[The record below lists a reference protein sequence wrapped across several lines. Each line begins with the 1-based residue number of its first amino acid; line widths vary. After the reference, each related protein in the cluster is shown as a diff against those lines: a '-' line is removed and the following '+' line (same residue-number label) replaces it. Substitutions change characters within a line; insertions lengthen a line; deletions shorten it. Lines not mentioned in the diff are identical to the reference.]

1 MRNVKVRPFIILV
14 LNIKLKNGK
23 KTMKRLL
30 NVGLFLTMLFGMTPT
45 ISSYAADRE
54 HTLKVYNWADY
65 IDESLL
71 DEFEEWYEEQTGEEV
86 EIIYQLFDINEVML
100 AKLEKGHEDFDVVCP
115 SEYIIDRMLAND
127 MLLPISRDFGD
138 TPDYISMVSPFF
150 VEQLTKFD
158 QSGKRA
164 NDYAVGYM
172 WGTTGILY
180 NPKYVTDEEVD
191 SWGVIWD
198 ERLENKV
205 LMKDAYRDIYGCMI
219 MYARYQELLDG
230 KVTRQQL
237 MNDTSDEAIAAV
249 EELLKSAKRN
259 IAGWEVDFG
268 KEMMTKE
275 KAYINVSWSGDAVW
289 AIEEAAA
296 IGMEL
301 KYHVPREGSNV
312 WFDGW
317 VIPKYAVNTK
327 AAAYFINFMC
337 MPENA
342 LRNMDEI
349 GYVSVI
355 ASPEILEAK
364 IDSTFEEYSD
374 LTYFFGAGADS
385 VPVDNIQYPDRTV
398 IERAALMRDCG
409 SRTKSMIEMW
419 SRVKGDSLD
428 AWVYIVIG
436 ITFGGGGF
444 WWMYNEVQERK
455 RRAKYKRIKKN
466 SQRKK

>member
-1 MRNVKVRPFIILV
+1 MLIAA
-14 LNIKLKNGK
+14 
-23 KTMKRLL
+23 LL
-30 NVGLFLTMLFGMTPT
+30 CITTT
-45 ISSYAADRE
+45 TYAADRE

-71 DEFEEWYEEQTGEEV
+71 DEFVVWYKEQTGEEV

-127 MLLPISRDFGD
+127 MLLPINRDFGT
-138 TPDYISMVSPFF
+138 TPDYTSLVSPFF
-150 VEQLTKFD
+150 VEQLAKFD
-158 QSGKRA
+158 QDGKQA

-180 NPKYVTDEEVD
+180 NPKFVTDEEAD
-191 SWGVIWD
+191 SWGIIWD
-198 ERLENKV
+198 ERFNSKV

-219 MYARYQELLDG
+219 MYARYQEILDG

-237 MNDTSDEAIAAV
+237 MNDTSDEAIDTV
-249 EELLKSAKRN
+249 EVLLKSAKQN

-301 KYHVPREGSNV
+301 RYHVPREGSNV

-349 GYVSVI
+349 GYVSVV

-364 IDSTFEEYSD
+364 IDSTLEEYSD
-374 LTYFFGAGADS
+374 LTYFFGEGADS
-385 VPVDNIQYPDRTV
+385 VPVDNIQYPDRAV

-409 SRTKSMIEMW
+409 GRTKSMIEMW
-419 SRVKGDSLD
+419 SRVKGDNLESWVIILIVVVLGGAI
-428 AWVYIVIG
+428 AWG
-436 ITFGGGGF
+436 I
-444 WWMYNEVQERK
+444 YNKVQQKKRQAKRK
-455 RRAKYKRIKKN
+455 KK
-466 SQRKK
+466 SQRRR

>member
-1 MRNVKVRPFIILV
+1 MRQYLRNVLNFGLLMIL
-14 LNIKLKNGK
+14 
-23 KTMKRLL
+23 
-30 NVGLFLTMLFGMTPT
+30 LFGNLH
-45 ISSYAADRE
+45 IASLYAADRE

-71 DEFEEWYEEQTGEEV
+71 DEFVVWYKEQTGEEV

-127 MLLPISRDFGD
+127 MLLPINRDFGS
-138 TPDYISMVSPFF
+138 TPDYISLVSPFVVDQF
-150 VEQLTKFD
+150 TQLD
-158 QSGKRA
+158 HPGKRA

-172 WGTTGILY
+172 WGTTGLLY
-180 NPKYVTDEEVD
+180 NPKFITDEEAD
-191 SWGVIWD
+191 SWGIIWD
-198 ERLENKV
+198 ERFESKI
-205 LMKDAYRDIYGCMI
+205 LMKDAYRDIFGPML
-219 MYARYQELLDG
+219 MYARYQDILDG

-237 MNDTSDEAIAAV
+237 MNDSSDEAIATV
-249 EELLKSAKRN
+249 ENLLKSAKRN

-296 IGMEL
+296 IGMTL

-349 GYVSVI
+349 GYVSVV

-364 IDSTFEEYSD
+364 IDSTLDEYID
-374 LTYFFGAGADS
+374 LTYFFGEGADS
-385 VPVDNIQYPDRTV
+385 VPVNAIQYPDRAV

-409 SRTKSMIEMW
+409 NRTKNMLEMW

-428 AWVYIVIG
+428 TWVYIVIG
-436 ITFGGGGF
+436 VTFGGGSV
-444 WWMYNEVQERK
+444 WWIYNTLKERK
-455 RRAKYKRIKKN
+455 RRAKYKKNNKKN
-466 SQRKK
+466 KRKG

>member
-1 MRNVKVRPFIILV
+1 
-14 LNIKLKNGK
+14 
-23 KTMKRLL
+23 MKRILHISLL
-30 NVGLFLTMLFGMTPT
+30 IAMLWGVLPT
-45 ISSYAADRE
+45 KAADRE

-71 DEFEEWYEEQTGEEV
+71 NEFEVWYKEQTGEEV

-127 MLLPISRDFGD
+127 MLLPINRDFGT
-138 TPDYISMVSPFF
+138 TPDYTQLVSPFF
-150 VEQLTKFD
+150 VEQLAKFD

-172 WGTTGILY
+172 WGTTGLLY
-180 NPKYVTDEEVD
+180 NPEFVTDEEAD
-191 SWGVIWD
+191 SWGIIWD
-198 ERLENKV
+198 ERFASKI

-219 MYARYQELLDG
+219 MYAHYQDVLDSIATRQEL
-230 KVTRQQL
+230 
-237 MNDTSDEAIAAV
+237 MNNTTDEAIATV
-249 EELLKSAKRN
+249 ESLLKSAKQN

-268 KEMMTKE
+268 KEMMTKK

-301 KYHVPREGSNV
+301 RYHVPREGSNV

-349 GYVSVI
+349 GYVSVV

-364 IDSTFEEYSD
+364 IDSTLEVYSN
-374 LTYFFGAGADS
+374 LTYFFGEGADS
-385 VPVDNIQYPDRTV
+385 VPVNNIQYPDRAV

-409 SRTKSMIEMW
+409 GRTKSMIEMW
-419 SRVKGDSLD
+419 SRVKGDSL
-428 AWVYIVIG
+428 APWVYIVIG
-436 ITFGGGGF
+436 ITFGGGGV
-444 WWMYNEVQERK
+444 WYVYNKVQEAK
-455 RRAKYKRIKKN
+455 RRAKYKKNKKK

>member
-1 MRNVKVRPFIILV
+1 
-14 LNIKLKNGK
+14 
-23 KTMKRLL
+23 MKRTLHICLL
-30 NVGLFLTMLFGMTPT
+30 IAMVLGVFPA
-45 ISSYAADRE
+45 SRSYAADRE

-71 DEFEEWYEEQTGEEV
+71 DEFEEWYKEQTGEEV

-127 MLLPISRDFGD
+127 MLLPINRDFG
-138 TPDYISMVSPFF
+138 TTLDYTQLVSPFF
-150 VEQLTKFD
+150 VEQLAKFD

-180 NPKYVTDEEVD
+180 NPKYITDEEAD
-191 SWGVIWD
+191 SWGIIWD
-198 ERLENKV
+198 ERLESKV

-219 MYARYQELLDG
+219 MYARYQEILDG

-249 EELLKSAKRN
+249 EELLKSAKQN

-301 KYHVPREGSNV
+301 RYHVPREGSNV

-327 AAAYFINFMC
+327 AASYFINFMC

-349 GYVSVI
+349 GYVSVV
-355 ASPEILEAK
+355 ASPDILEAK
-364 IDSTFEEYSD
+364 TDSTLETYSD
-374 LTYFFGAGADS
+374 LTYFFGEGADS
-385 VPVDNIQYPDRTV
+385 VPVDNIQYPDRAV

-409 SRTKSMIEMW
+409 NRTKSMIEMW

-436 ITFGGGGF
+436 ITFGGGF
-444 WWMYNEVQERK
+444 VWYIYNKVQEYK
-455 RRAKYKRIKKN
+455 RLAKYKKNKK
-466 SQRKK
+466 STLRKK

>member
-1 MRNVKVRPFIILV
+1 
-14 LNIKLKNGK
+14 
-23 KTMKRLL
+23 MKRILHISLL
-30 NVGLFLTMLFGMTPT
+30 VAVILGLLPV
-45 ISSYAADRE
+45 SAAHAADRE

-71 DEFEEWYEEQTGEEV
+71 DEFEEWYKEQTGEEV

-115 SEYIIDRMLAND
+115 SEYIIDRMLTND
-127 MLLPISRDFGD
+127 MLLPINRDFGN
-138 TPDYISMVSPFF
+138 TPDYISLVSPFF
-150 VEQLTKFD
+150 VEQLAKFD

-172 WGTTGILY
+172 WGTTGLLY
-180 NPKYVTDEEVD
+180 NPEFVTDGEAD
-191 SWGVIWD
+191 SWGIIWD
-198 ERLENKV
+198 ERFASKI
-205 LMKDAYRDIYGCMI
+205 LMKDAYRDIYGCML
-219 MYARYQELLDG
+219 MYAHYQDVLDSIATRQEL
-230 KVTRQQL
+230 
-237 MNDTSDEAIAAV
+237 MNNTSDEAIATV
-249 EELLKSAKRN
+249 ENLLKSAKQN

-268 KEMMTKE
+268 KEMMTKK

-301 KYHVPREGSNV
+301 RYHVPREGSNV

-349 GYVSVI
+349 GYVSVV

-364 IDSTFEEYSD
+364 IDSTLEEYSD
-374 LTYFFGAGADS
+374 LTYFFGEDADS
-385 VPVDNIQYPDRTV
+385 VPVDNIQYPDRAV

-409 SRTKSMIEMW
+409 NRTKSMIEMW
-419 SRVKGDSLD
+419 SRVKGDNLD

-436 ITFGGGGF
+436 ITFGGGGV
-444 WWMYNEVQERK
+444 WYVYNKVQEAK
-455 RRAKYKRIKKN
+455 RRAKYKKNKKK

>member
-1 MRNVKVRPFIILV
+1 
-14 LNIKLKNGK
+14 
-23 KTMKRLL
+23 MKRILHTYLL
-30 NVGLFLTMLFGMTPT
+30 IAALFGITT
-45 ISSYAADRE
+45 TYAADRE

-71 DEFEEWYEEQTGEEV
+71 DEFEVWYKEQTGEEV

-127 MLLPISRDFGD
+127 MLLPIPRDFGS
-138 TPDYISMVSPFF
+138 TPDYISLVSPF
-150 VEQLTKFD
+150 VLEQFAKLD
-158 QSGKRA
+158 QAGKRA

-180 NPKYVTDEEVD
+180 NPEFITDEEAD
-191 SWGVIWD
+191 SWGIIWD
-198 ERLENKV
+198 DRLVSKV
-205 LMKDAYRDIYGCMI
+205 LMKDAYRDIYGCML
-219 MYARYQELLDG
+219 MYAHYQELLDSTA
-230 KVTRQQL
+230 TRQEL
-237 MNDTSDEAIAAV
+237 MNDTSDEAIATV
-249 EELLKSAKRN
+249 EELLKSAKQN

-268 KEMMTKE
+268 KEMMTKK

-301 KYHVPREGSNV
+301 RYHVPREGSNA

-327 AAAYFINFMC
+327 AASYFINFMC

-364 IDSTFEEYSD
+364 KDSTLEEYVD
-374 LTYFFGAGADS
+374 LTYFFGEGADS
-385 VPVDNIQYPDRTV
+385 VLVDNIQYPDRAV
-398 IERAALMRDCG
+398 IERTALMRDCA

-419 SRVKGDSLD
+419 SRVKGDSLSP
-428 AWVYIVIG
+428 WVYIVIG
-436 ITFGGGGF
+436 ITFGGGGV
-444 WWMYNEVQERK
+444 WYVYSKIQEAK
-455 RRAKYKRIKKN
+455 RRAKYRKYKKKN
-466 SQRKK
+466 QRKK

>member
-1 MRNVKVRPFIILV
+1 
-14 LNIKLKNGK
+14 
-23 KTMKRLL
+23 MKRILHICILL
-30 NVGLFLTMLFGMTPT
+30 TVLLGMRPMDTFA
-45 ISSYAADRE
+45 IDRE

-65 IDESLL
+65 LDESLL
-71 DEFEEWYEEQTGEEV
+71 DEFEEWYKEQTGEEV

-127 MLLPISRDFGD
+127 MLLPINRNFGN
-138 TPDYISMVSPFF
+138 TPDYISLVSPFF
-150 VEQLTKFD
+150 VEQMAKFD

-172 WGTTGILY
+172 WGTTGLLY
-180 NPKYVTDEEVD
+180 NPEFVTDEEAD
-191 SWGVIWD
+191 SWGIIWD
-198 ERLENKV
+198 ERFASKI
-205 LMKDAYRDIYGCMI
+205 LMKDAYRDIYGCML
-219 MYARYQELLDG
+219 MYAHYQDVLDSIATRQEL
-230 KVTRQQL
+230 
-237 MNDTSDEAIAAV
+237 MNNTTDEAIATV
-249 EELLKSAKRN
+249 ESLLKSAKQN

-268 KEMMTKE
+268 KEMMTKK

-301 KYHVPREGSNV
+301 RYHVPREGSNV

-349 GYVSVI
+349 GYVSVV

-364 IDSTFEEYSD
+364 IDSTLEEYSD
-374 LTYFFGAGADS
+374 LTYFFGEGADS
-385 VPVDNIQYPDRTV
+385 VPVDNIQYPDRAV

-409 SRTKSMIEMW
+409 NRTKSMIEMW
-419 SRVKGDSLD
+419 SRVKGDSL
-428 AWVYIVIG
+428 APWVYIVIG
-436 ITFGGGGF
+436 ITFGGGGV
-444 WWMYNEVQERK
+444 WYVYNKVQEAK
-455 RRAKYKRIKKN
+455 RRAKYRKHKKKT
-466 SQRKK
+466 QRKK

>member
-1 MRNVKVRPFIILV
+1 
-14 LNIKLKNGK
+14 
-23 KTMKRLL
+23 MKRILQISLFIAALL
-30 NVGLFLTMLFGMTPT
+30 SLLPV
-45 ISSYAADRE
+45 SVAYAADRE

-71 DEFEEWYEEQTGEEV
+71 DEFEEWYKEQTGEEV

-127 MLLPISRDFGD
+127 MLLPIPRDFGN
-138 TPDYISMVSPFF
+138 TPDYISLVSPFF
-150 VEQLTKFD
+150 VEQMTKFD
-158 QSGKRA
+158 QAGKRA

-172 WGTTGILY
+172 WGTTGLLY
-180 NPKYVTDEEVD
+180 NPEFVTDEEAD
-191 SWGVIWD
+191 SWGIIWD
-198 ERLENKV
+198 ERFASKI
-205 LMKDAYRDIYGCMI
+205 LMKDAYRDIYGCML
-219 MYARYQELLDG
+219 MYAHYQDVLDSIATRQEL
-230 KVTRQQL
+230 
-237 MNDTSDEAIAAV
+237 MNNTTDEAIATV
-249 EELLKSAKRN
+249 ESLLKSAKQN

-268 KEMMTKE
+268 KEMMTKK

-301 KYHVPREGSNV
+301 RYHVPREGSNV

-349 GYVSVI
+349 GYVSVV
-355 ASPEILEAK
+355 ASPELLEAK
-364 IDSTFEEYSD
+364 IDSTLEEYSD
-374 LTYFFGAGADS
+374 LTYFFGEGADS
-385 VPVDNIQYPDRTV
+385 VPVDNIQYPDRAV

-409 SRTKSMIEMW
+409 NRTKSMIEMW
-419 SRVKGDSLD
+419 SRVKGDSL
-428 AWVYIVIG
+428 APWVYIVIG
-436 ITFGGGGF
+436 ITFGGGGV
-444 WWMYNEVQERK
+444 WYVYNKVQEAK
-455 RRAKYKRIKKN
+455 RRAKYRKHKKKT
-466 SQRKK
+466 QRKK

>member
-1 MRNVKVRPFIILV
+1 
-14 LNIKLKNGK
+14 
-23 KTMKRLL
+23 MKRILHISLL
-30 NVGLFLTMLFGMTPT
+30 IAVLLGMLPLRAH
-45 ISSYAADRE
+45 AADRE

-71 DEFEEWYEEQTGEEV
+71 DEFEVWYKEQTGEEV

-127 MLLPISRDFGD
+127 MLLPINRDFGT
-138 TPDYISMVSPFF
+138 TPDYTRLVSPFF
-150 VEQLTKFD
+150 VEQLAKFD
-158 QSGKRA
+158 QDGKQA

-180 NPKYVTDEEVD
+180 NPKYITDEEAD
-191 SWGVIWD
+191 SWGIIWD
-198 ERLENKV
+198 NRLESKV

-219 MYARYQELLDG
+219 MYARYQEILDG

-237 MNDTSDEAIAAV
+237 MNDTSDEAIDTV
-249 EELLKSAKRN
+249 EVLLKSAKQN

-301 KYHVPREGSNV
+301 RYHVPREGSNV

-349 GYVSVI
+349 GYVSVV

-364 IDSTFEEYSD
+364 IDSTLEEYSD
-374 LTYFFGAGADS
+374 LTYFFGEGADS
-385 VPVDNIQYPDRTV
+385 VPVDNIQYPDRAV

-409 SRTKSMIEMW
+409 NRTKSMIEMW

-436 ITFGGGGF
+436 ITFGGGGV
-444 WWMYNEVQERK
+444 WYIYNKVQERK
-455 RRAKYKRIKKN
+455 RRAKYRRYKKKSKR
-466 SQRKK
+466 

>member
-1 MRNVKVRPFIILV
+1 MKKF
-14 LNIKLKNGK
+14 LNLS
-23 KTMKRLL
+23 LL
-30 NVGLFLTMLFGMTPT
+30 LAVLFGVLPT
-45 ISSYAADRE
+45 NRSYAADRE

-65 IDESLL
+65 IDEDLL
-71 DEFEEWYEEQTGEEV
+71 DEFEVWYKEQTGEEV

-127 MLLPISRDFGD
+127 MLLPIPRDFGN
-138 TPDYISMVSPFF
+138 TPDYISLVSPY
-150 VEQLTKFD
+150 VLD
-158 QSGKRA
+158 QFSHMDKPGKAA

-180 NPKYVTDEEVD
+180 NPEFVTDEEVD
-191 SWGVIWD
+191 SWGIIWD
-198 ERLENKV
+198 DRFESKI
-205 LMKDAYRDIYGCMI
+205 LMKDAYRDIYGCML
-219 MYARYQELLDG
+219 MYANYQDILDG
-230 KVTRQQL
+230 KVTREQL
-237 MNDTSDEAIAAV
+237 MNNTSDEAIATV
-249 EELLKSAKRN
+249 EELLKAAKKN

-268 KEMMTKE
+268 KEMMTKK

-301 KYHVPREGSNV
+301 KYHVPREGSNA

-317 VIPKYAVNTK
+317 VIPKYAVNTR
-327 AAAYFINFMC
+327 AASYFINFMC

-364 IDSTFEEYSD
+364 IDSTLEEYID
-374 LTYFFGAGADS
+374 LTYFFGEGADS
-385 VPVDNIQYPDRTV
+385 VPVDGIQYPDRTV
-398 IERAALMRDCG
+398 IERTALMRDCA

-419 SRVKGDSLD
+419 SRVKGDSL
-428 AWVYIVIG
+428 APWVYIVIG
-436 ITFGGGGF
+436 ITFGGGGV
-444 WWMYNEVQERK
+444 WYIYNKVQEHK
-455 RRAKYKRIKKN
+455 RRAKYRRNKKN
-466 SQRKK
+466 QKKK

>member
-1 MRNVKVRPFIILV
+1 MRQYLKNV
-14 LNIKLKNGK
+14 LNFG
-23 KTMKRLL
+23 LL
-30 NVGLFLTMLFGMTPT
+30 MILLFGNLHVA
-45 ISSYAADRE
+45 SLYAADRE

-71 DEFEEWYEEQTGEEV
+71 DEFVVWYKEQTGEEV

-127 MLLPISRDFGD
+127 MLLPINRDFGS
-138 TPDYISMVSPFF
+138 TPDYISLVSPFVVDQF
-150 VEQLTKFD
+150 TQLD
-158 QSGKRA
+158 HPGKRA

-172 WGTTGILY
+172 WGTTGLLY
-180 NPKYVTDEEVD
+180 NPKFITDEEAD
-191 SWGVIWD
+191 SWEIIWD
-198 ERLENKV
+198 ERFESKI
-205 LMKDAYRDIYGCMI
+205 LMKDAYRDIFGPML
-219 MYARYQELLDG
+219 MYARYQDILDG

-237 MNDTSDEAIAAV
+237 MNDSSDEAIATV
-249 EELLKSAKRN
+249 ENLLKSAKRN

-296 IGMEL
+296 IGMTL

-349 GYVSVI
+349 GYVSVV

-364 IDSTFEEYSD
+364 IDSTLDEYID
-374 LTYFFGAGADS
+374 LTYFFGEGADS
-385 VPVDNIQYPDRTV
+385 VPVNAIQYPDRAV

-409 SRTKSMIEMW
+409 NRTKNMLEMW

-428 AWVYIVIG
+428 TWVYIVIG
-436 ITFGGGGF
+436 VTFGGGSV
-444 WWMYNEVQERK
+444 WWIYNTLKERK
-455 RRAKYKRIKKN
+455 RRAKYKKNKKKN
-466 SQRKK
+466 KRKG

>member
-1 MRNVKVRPFIILV
+1 
-14 LNIKLKNGK
+14 
-23 KTMKRLL
+23 MKRILHISLL
-30 NVGLFLTMLFGMTPT
+30 IAALLCITTT
-45 ISSYAADRE
+45 TYAADRE

-71 DEFEEWYEEQTGEEV
+71 DEFVIWYKEQTGEEV

-127 MLLPISRDFGD
+127 MLLPINRDFGT
-138 TPDYISMVSPFF
+138 TPDYTSLVSPFF
-150 VEQLTKFD
+150 VEQLAKFD
-158 QSGKRA
+158 QDGKQA

-180 NPKYVTDEEVD
+180 NPKFVTDEEAD
-191 SWGVIWD
+191 SWGIIWD
-198 ERLENKV
+198 ERFNSKV
-205 LMKDAYRDIYGCMI
+205 LMKDAYRDIYGCML
-219 MYARYQELLDG
+219 MYGYYQDILNG
-230 KVTRQQL
+230 KVTRQEL
-237 MNDTSDEAIAAV
+237 MNNTSDEAIDTV
-249 EELLKSAKRN
+249 EVLLKSAKQN

-301 KYHVPREGSNV
+301 RYHVPREGSNV

-349 GYVSVI
+349 GYVSVV

-364 IDSTFEEYSD
+364 IDSTLEEYSD
-374 LTYFFGAGADS
+374 LTYFFGEGADS
-385 VPVDNIQYPDRTV
+385 VLVDNIQYPDRAV

-409 SRTKSMIEMW
+409 NRTKSMIEMW

-436 ITFGGGGF
+436 ITFGGGIV
-444 WWMYNEVQERK
+444 WYIYNKVQEHK
-455 RRAKYKRIKKN
+455 RNARYKKN
-466 SQRKK
+466 KKKNNKSKR

>member
-1 MRNVKVRPFIILV
+1 
-14 LNIKLKNGK
+14 
-23 KTMKRLL
+23 MKRILHISLL
-30 NVGLFLTMLFGMTPT
+30 IGMLLGVLPT
-45 ISSYAADRE
+45 NHVWAADRE

-71 DEFEEWYEEQTGEEV
+71 DEFEVWYKEQTGEEV

-127 MLLPISRDFGD
+127 MLLPISRDFGN
-138 TPDYISMVSPFF
+138 TPDYISLVSPFF
-150 VEQLTKFD
+150 VEQLAKFD
-158 QSGKRA
+158 QPDKRA

-172 WGTTGILY
+172 WGTTGLLY
-180 NPKYVTDEEVD
+180 NPEFVTDEEAD
-191 SWGVIWD
+191 SWGIIWD
-198 ERLENKV
+198 ERFNSKI
-205 LMKDAYRDIYGCMI
+205 LMKDAYRDIYGCML
-219 MYARYQELLDG
+219 MFARYQEVLDG
-230 KVTRQQL
+230 KVTRQEL
-237 MNDTSDEAIAAV
+237 MNDTSDEAIDTV
-249 EELLKSAKRN
+249 EVLLKSAKQN

-268 KEMMTKE
+268 KEMMTKK

-301 KYHVPREGSNV
+301 RYHVPREGSNV

-342 LRNMDEI
+342 MRNMDEI
-349 GYVSVI
+349 GYVSVV

-364 IDSTFEEYSD
+364 IDSTLEEYSD
-374 LTYFFGAGADS
+374 LTYFFGEGADS
-385 VPVDNIQYPDRTV
+385 VHIDNIQYPDRAV

-409 SRTKSMIEMW
+409 NRTKSMIEMW

-436 ITFGGGGF
+436 LTFGGGIV
-444 WWMYNEVQERK
+444 WYIYNKVQEHKRNARYRK
-455 RRAKYKRIKKN
+455 NKKKN
-466 SQRKK
+466 SKSKR

>member
-1 MRNVKVRPFIILV
+1 
-14 LNIKLKNGK
+14 
-23 KTMKRLL
+23 
-30 NVGLFLTMLFGMTPT
+30 
-45 ISSYAADRE
+45 
-54 HTLKVYNWADY
+54 
-65 IDESLL
+65 
-71 DEFEEWYEEQTGEEV
+71 
-86 EIIYQLFDINEVML
+86 
-100 AKLEKGHEDFDVVCP
+100 
-115 SEYIIDRMLAND
+115 
-127 MLLPISRDFGD
+127 
-138 TPDYISMVSPFF
+138 VSPFVVDQF
-150 VEQLTKFD
+150 TQLD
-158 QSGKRA
+158 HPGKRA

-172 WGTTGILY
+172 WGTTGLLY
-180 NPKYVTDEEVD
+180 NPKFITDEEAD
-191 SWGVIWD
+191 SWGIIWD
-198 ERLENKV
+198 ERFESKI
-205 LMKDAYRDIYGCMI
+205 LMKDAYRDIFGPML
-219 MYARYQELLDG
+219 MYARYQDILDG

-237 MNDTSDEAIAAV
+237 MNDSSDEAIATV
-249 EELLKSAKRN
+249 ENLLKSAKRN

-296 IGMEL
+296 IGMTL

-349 GYVSVI
+349 GYVSVV

-364 IDSTFEEYSD
+364 IDSTLDEYID
-374 LTYFFGAGADS
+374 LTYFFGEGADS
-385 VPVDNIQYPDRTV
+385 VPVNAIQYPDRAV

-409 SRTKSMIEMW
+409 NRTKNMLEMW

-428 AWVYIVIG
+428 TWVYIVIG
-436 ITFGGGGF
+436 VTFGGGSV
-444 WWMYNEVQERK
+444 WWIYNTLKERK
-455 RRAKYKRIKKN
+455 RRAKYKKNKKKN
-466 SQRKK
+466 KRKG

>member
-1 MRNVKVRPFIILV
+1 
-14 LNIKLKNGK
+14 
-23 KTMKRLL
+23 MKRILHISLL
-30 NVGLFLTMLFGMTPT
+30 VAVILCLLP
-45 ISSYAADRE
+45 ISMVHAADRE

-71 DEFEEWYEEQTGEEV
+71 DEFEEWYKEQTGEEV

-127 MLLPISRDFGD
+127 MLLPISRDFGH
-138 TPDYISMVSPFF
+138 TPDYISLISPFF
-150 VEQLTKFD
+150 VEQMSKFD
-158 QSGKRA
+158 QAGKCA

-172 WGTTGILY
+172 WGTTGLLY
-180 NPKYVTDEEVD
+180 NPEFVTDEEAD
-191 SWGVIWD
+191 SWGIIWD
-198 ERLENKV
+198 ERFNSKI
-205 LMKDAYRDIYGCMI
+205 LMKDAYRDIYGCML
-219 MYARYQELLDG
+219 MYAHYQDVLDG
-230 KVTRQQL
+230 KVTRQEL
-237 MNDTSDEAIAAV
+237 MNNTTDEAIATV
-249 EELLKSAKRN
+249 ENLLKSAKQN

-268 KEMMTKE
+268 KEMMTKK

-301 KYHVPREGSNV
+301 RYHVPREGSNV

-349 GYVSVI
+349 GYVSVV

-364 IDSTFEEYSD
+364 IDSTLETYSD
-374 LTYFFGAGADS
+374 LTYFFGEGADS

-409 SRTKSMIEMW
+409 NRTKSMIEMW

-436 ITFGGGGF
+436 ITFGGGGV
-444 WWMYNEVQERK
+444 WYIYNKVQEAK
-455 RRAKYKRIKKN
+455 RRAKYKRNKKK

>member
-1 MRNVKVRPFIILV
+1 M
-14 LNIKLKNGK
+14 
-23 KTMKRLL
+23 LL
-30 NVGLFLTMLFGMTPT
+30 GMLPAT
-45 ISSYAADRE
+45 SAYAADRE

-71 DEFEEWYEEQTGEEV
+71 DEFEQWYEEQTGEKV

-127 MLLPISRDFGD
+127 MLLPISRDFGH
-138 TPDYISMVSPFF
+138 TPDYISLVSPFF
-150 VEQLTKFD
+150 VEQLAKFD
-158 QSGKRA
+158 QAGKRA

-172 WGTTGILY
+172 WGTTGLLY
-180 NPKYVTDEEVD
+180 NPEFVTDEEAD
-191 SWGVIWD
+191 SWGIIWD
-198 ERLENKV
+198 ERFNGKI
-205 LMKDAYRDIYGCMI
+205 LMKDAYRDIYGCML
-219 MYARYQELLDG
+219 MYAHYQEVLDSIA
-230 KVTRQQL
+230 TRQEL
-237 MNDTSDEAIAAV
+237 MNNTTDEAIATV
-249 EELLKSAKRN
+249 EELLKSAKQN

-268 KEMMTKE
+268 KEMMTKK

-301 KYHVPREGSNV
+301 RYHVPREGSNV

-349 GYVSVI
+349 GYVSVV

-364 IDSTFEEYSD
+364 IDSTLEVYSD
-374 LTYFFGAGADS
+374 LTYFFGEGADS
-385 VPVDNIQYPDRTV
+385 VPVDNIQYPDRAV

-419 SRVKGDSLD
+419 SRVKGDSL
-428 AWVYIVIG
+428 APWVYIVIG
-436 ITFGGGGF
+436 ITFGGGGA
-444 WWMYNEVQERK
+444 WCIYNKVQEAK
-455 RRAKYKRIKKN
+455 RRARYKKN
-466 SQRKK
+466 KNKKKAQSQRKK

>member
-1 MRNVKVRPFIILV
+1 MV
-14 LNIKLKNGK
+14 LGVFPAS
-23 KTMKRLL
+23 R
-30 NVGLFLTMLFGMTPT
+30 
-45 ISSYAADRE
+45 SYAADRE

-71 DEFEEWYEEQTGEEV
+71 DEFEEWYKEQTGEEV

-127 MLLPISRDFGD
+127 MLLPINRDFGT
-138 TPDYISMVSPFF
+138 TPDYTQLVSPFF
-150 VEQLTKFD
+150 VEQLAKFD

-180 NPKYVTDEEVD
+180 NPKYITDEEAD
-191 SWGVIWD
+191 SWDIIWD
-198 ERLENKV
+198 ERLESKV

-289 AIEEAAA
+289 AIEEADA

-301 KYHVPREGSNV
+301 RYHVPREGSNV

-317 VIPKYAVNTK
+317 VIPKYAVNAK

-349 GYVSVI
+349 GYVSVV

-364 IDSTFEEYSD
+364 IDSTLEEYSD
-374 LTYFFGAGADS
+374 LTYFFGEGADS
-385 VPVDNIQYPDRTV
+385 VLVDNIQYPDRAV

-409 SRTKSMIEMW
+409 NRTKSMIEMW

-436 ITFGGGGF
+436 ITFGGGIV
-444 WWMYNEVQERK
+444 WYIYNKVQEHK
-455 RRAKYKRIKKN
+455 RNARYKKNKKKN
-466 SQRKK
+466 SKSKR

>member
-1 MRNVKVRPFIILV
+1 
-14 LNIKLKNGK
+14 
-23 KTMKRLL
+23 MKRILHISLL
-30 NVGLFLTMLFGMTPT
+30 IGMLLGVLPT
-45 ISSYAADRE
+45 NHVWAADRE

-71 DEFEEWYEEQTGEEV
+71 DEFEVWYKEQTGEEV

-127 MLLPISRDFGD
+127 MLLPISRDFGN
-138 TPDYISMVSPFF
+138 TPDYISLVSPFF
-150 VEQLTKFD
+150 VEQLAKFD
-158 QSGKRA
+158 QPDKRA

-172 WGTTGILY
+172 WGTTGLLY
-180 NPKYVTDEEVD
+180 NPEFVTDEEAD
-191 SWGVIWD
+191 SWGIIWD
-198 ERLENKV
+198 ERFASKI
-205 LMKDAYRDIYGCMI
+205 LMKDAYRDIYGCML
-219 MYARYQELLDG
+219 MFARYQEVLDG
-230 KVTRQQL
+230 KVTRQEL
-237 MNDTSDEAIAAV
+237 MNDTSDEAIDTV
-249 EELLKSAKRN
+249 EVLLKSAKQN

-268 KEMMTKE
+268 KEMMTKK

-301 KYHVPREGSNV
+301 RYHVPREGSNV

-342 LRNMDEI
+342 MRNMDEI
-349 GYVSVI
+349 GYVSVV

-364 IDSTFEEYSD
+364 IDSTLEEYSD
-374 LTYFFGAGADS
+374 LTYFFGEGADS
-385 VPVDNIQYPDRTV
+385 VHIDNIQYPDRAV

-409 SRTKSMIEMW
+409 NRTKSMIEMW

-436 ITFGGGGF
+436 LTFGGGIV
-444 WWMYNEVQERK
+444 WYIYNKVQEHKRNARYRK
-455 RRAKYKRIKKN
+455 NKKKN
-466 SQRKK
+466 SKSKR

>member
-1 MRNVKVRPFIILV
+1 
-14 LNIKLKNGK
+14 
-23 KTMKRLL
+23 MKRILYISLFIAVLL
-30 NVGLFLTMLFGMTPT
+30 GLYPVSGAH
-45 ISSYAADRE
+45 AADRE

-65 IDESLL
+65 LDESLL
-71 DEFEEWYEEQTGEEV
+71 DEFVEWYKEQTGEEV

-127 MLLPISRDFGD
+127 MLLPINRDFGN
-138 TPDYISMVSPFF
+138 TPDYISLVSPFF
-150 VEQLTKFD
+150 VEQMAKFD
-158 QSGKRA
+158 QDGKSA

-172 WGTTGILY
+172 WGTTGLLY
-180 NPKYVTDEEVD
+180 NPEFVTDEEAD
-191 SWGVIWD
+191 SWGIIWD
-198 ERLENKV
+198 ERFNSKI
-205 LMKDAYRDIYGCMI
+205 LMKDAYRDIYGCML
-219 MYARYQELLDG
+219 MYARYQEVLDG
-230 KVTRQQL
+230 LVTRQEL
-237 MNDTSDEAIAAV
+237 MNDTSDEAIDTV
-249 EELLKSAKRN
+249 EVLLKSAKQN

-268 KEMMTKE
+268 KEMMTKK

-301 KYHVPREGSNV
+301 RYHVPREGSNV

-342 LRNMDEI
+342 MRNMDEI
-349 GYVSVI
+349 GYVSVV

-364 IDSTFEEYSD
+364 IDSTLEEYID
-374 LTYFFGAGADS
+374 LTYFFGEGADS
-385 VPVDNIQYPDRTV
+385 VPVDNIQYPDRAV
-398 IERAALMRDCG
+398 IERSALMRDCG
-409 SRTKSMIEMW
+409 NRTKSMIEMW

-436 ITFGGGGF
+436 ITFGGGAV
-444 WWMYNEVQERK
+444 WYVYNKVQERK
-455 RRAKYKRIKKN
+455 RNARYKKRKKN
-466 SQRKK
+466 QTQKVNPKK

>member
-1 MRNVKVRPFIILV
+1 
-14 LNIKLKNGK
+14 
-23 KTMKRLL
+23 MKRTLHICLL
-30 NVGLFLTMLFGMTPT
+30 IAMVLGVFPA
-45 ISSYAADRE
+45 SRSYAADRE

-71 DEFEEWYEEQTGEEV
+71 DEFVIWYKEQTGEEV

-115 SEYIIDRMLAND
+115 SEYIIDRMLASD
-127 MLLPISRDFGD
+127 MLLPINRDFGT
-138 TPDYISMVSPFF
+138 TPDYTRLVSPFF
-150 VEQLTKFD
+150 VEQLAKFD
-158 QSGKRA
+158 QDGKQA

-180 NPKYVTDEEVD
+180 NPKYITDEEAD
-191 SWGVIWD
+191 SWGIIWD
-198 ERLENKV
+198 NRLDSKV

-219 MYARYQELLDG
+219 MYARYQEILDG

-237 MNDTSDEAIAAV
+237 MNDTSDEAIDTV
-249 EELLKSAKRN
+249 EVLLKSAKQN

-301 KYHVPREGSNV
+301 RYHVPREGSNV

-349 GYVSVI
+349 GYVSVV

-364 IDSTFEEYSD
+364 IDSTLEEYSD
-374 LTYFFGAGADS
+374 LTYFFGEGADS

-409 SRTKSMIEMW
+409 NRTKSMIEMW
-419 SRVKGDSLD
+419 SRVKGDSL
-428 AWVYIVIG
+428 APWVYIVIG
-436 ITFGGGGF
+436 VTFGGGLV
-444 WWMYNEVQERK
+444 WYIYIKVQERK
-455 RRAKYKRIKKN
+455 RRAKYRKNKKKN
-466 SQRKK
+466 QRKR

>member
-138 TPDYISMVSPFF
+138 TPDYTSMVSPFF
-150 VEQLTKFD
+150 VEQLAKFD

-191 SWGVIWD
+191 SWGIIWD

-374 LTYFFGAGADS
+374 LTYFFGAGADR

>member
-1 MRNVKVRPFIILV
+1 
-14 LNIKLKNGK
+14 
-23 KTMKRLL
+23 MKRILHISLFIAALL
-30 NVGLFLTMLFGMTPT
+30 SLLPV
-45 ISSYAADRE
+45 SVAYAADRE

-71 DEFEEWYEEQTGEEV
+71 DEFEEWYKEQTGEEV

-127 MLLPISRDFGD
+127 MLLPIPRDFGN
-138 TPDYISMVSPFF
+138 TPDYISLVSPFF
-150 VEQLTKFD
+150 VEQMTKFD
-158 QSGKRA
+158 QAGKRA

-172 WGTTGILY
+172 WGTTGLLY
-180 NPKYVTDEEVD
+180 NPEFVTDEEAD
-191 SWGVIWD
+191 SWGIIWD
-198 ERLENKV
+198 ERFASKI
-205 LMKDAYRDIYGCMI
+205 LMKDAYRDIYGCML
-219 MYARYQELLDG
+219 MYAHYQDVLDSIATRQEL
-230 KVTRQQL
+230 
-237 MNDTSDEAIAAV
+237 MNNTTDEAIATV
-249 EELLKSAKRN
+249 ESLLKSAKQN

-268 KEMMTKE
+268 KEMMTKK

-301 KYHVPREGSNV
+301 RYHVPREGSNV

-349 GYVSVI
+349 GYVSVV

-364 IDSTFEEYSD
+364 IDSTLEEYSD
-374 LTYFFGAGADS
+374 LTYFFGEGADS
-385 VPVDNIQYPDRTV
+385 VPVDNIQYPDRAV

-409 SRTKSMIEMW
+409 NRTKSMIEMW
-419 SRVKGDSLD
+419 SRVKGDSL
-428 AWVYIVIG
+428 APWVYIVIG
-436 ITFGGGGF
+436 ITFGGGGV
-444 WWMYNEVQERK
+444 WYVYNKVQEAK
-455 RRAKYKRIKKN
+455 RRAKYRKHKKKT
-466 SQRKK
+466 QRKK

>member
-1 MRNVKVRPFIILV
+1 M
-14 LNIKLKNGK
+14 
-23 KTMKRLL
+23 
-30 NVGLFLTMLFGMTPT
+30 
-45 ISSYAADRE
+45 ISTS
-54 HTLKVYNWADY
+54 
-65 IDESLL
+65 S
-71 DEFEEWYEEQTGEEV
+71 
-86 EIIYQLFDINEVML
+86 
-100 AKLEKGHEDFDVVCP
+100 
-115 SEYIIDRMLAND
+115 
-127 MLLPISRDFGD
+127 
-138 TPDYISMVSPFF
+138 PDYTSLVSPFF
-150 VEQLTKFD
+150 VEQLAKFD
-158 QSGKRA
+158 QDGKQA

-180 NPKYVTDEEVD
+180 NPKFVTDEEAD
-191 SWGVIWD
+191 SWGIIWD
-198 ERLENKV
+198 ERFNSKV
-205 LMKDAYRDIYGCMI
+205 LMKDAYRDIYGCML
-219 MYARYQELLDG
+219 MYGYYQDILDG
-230 KVTRQQL
+230 KVTRQEL
-237 MNDTSDEAIAAV
+237 MNNTSDEAIDTV
-249 EELLKSAKRN
+249 EVLLKSAKQN

-301 KYHVPREGSNV
+301 RYHVPREGSNV

-349 GYVSVI
+349 GYVSVV

-364 IDSTFEEYSD
+364 IDSTLEEYSD
-374 LTYFFGAGADS
+374 LTYFFGEGADS
-385 VPVDNIQYPDRTV
+385 VLVDNIQYPDRAV

-409 SRTKSMIEMW
+409 NRTKSMIEMW

-436 ITFGGGGF
+436 ITFGGGIV
-444 WWMYNEVQERK
+444 WYIYNKVQEHK
-455 RRAKYKRIKKN
+455 RNARYKKN
-466 SQRKK
+466 KKKNNKSKR

>member
-1 MRNVKVRPFIILV
+1 MLIAV
-14 LNIKLKNGK
+14 LLS
-23 KTMKRLL
+23 
-30 NVGLFLTMLFGMTPT
+30 MLPL
-45 ISSYAADRE
+45 SAHAADRE

-71 DEFEEWYEEQTGEEV
+71 DEFEVWYKEQTGEEV

-127 MLLPISRDFGD
+127 MLLPINRDFGT
-138 TPDYISMVSPFF
+138 TPDYTRLVSPFF
-150 VEQLTKFD
+150 VEQLAKFD
-158 QSGKRA
+158 QDGKQA

-180 NPKYVTDEEVD
+180 NPKFVTDEEAD
-191 SWGVIWD
+191 SWGIIWD
-198 ERLENKV
+198 ERFNSKV

-219 MYARYQELLDG
+219 MYARYQEILDG

-237 MNDTSDEAIAAV
+237 MNDTSDEAIDTV
-249 EELLKSAKRN
+249 EVLLKSAKQN

-301 KYHVPREGSNV
+301 RYHVPREGSNV

-349 GYVSVI
+349 GYVSVV

-364 IDSTFEEYSD
+364 IDSTLEEYSD
-374 LTYFFGAGADS
+374 LTYFFGEGADS
-385 VPVDNIQYPDRTV
+385 VPVDNIQYPDRAV

-409 SRTKSMIEMW
+409 NRTKSMIEMW

-436 ITFGGGGF
+436 ITFGGGGV
-444 WWMYNEVQERK
+444 WYIYNKVQERK
-455 RRAKYKRIKKN
+455 RRAKYRRYKKKSKR
-466 SQRKK
+466 

>member
-1 MRNVKVRPFIILV
+1 
-14 LNIKLKNGK
+14 
-23 KTMKRLL
+23 MKRILHISLL
-30 NVGLFLTMLFGMTPT
+30 IAVWLGLLPVSTAHA
-45 ISSYAADRE
+45 IDRE

-65 IDESLL
+65 LDESLL
-71 DEFEEWYEEQTGEEV
+71 DEFEVWYKEQTGEEV

-127 MLLPISRDFGD
+127 MLLPISRDFGN
-138 TPDYISMVSPFF
+138 TPNYISLVSPFF
-150 VEQLTKFD
+150 VEQMAKFD

-172 WGTTGILY
+172 WGTTGLLY
-180 NPKYVTDEEVD
+180 NPEFVTDEEAD
-191 SWGVIWD
+191 SWGIIWD
-198 ERLENKV
+198 ERFASKI
-205 LMKDAYRDIYGCMI
+205 LMKDAYRDIYGCML
-219 MYARYQELLDG
+219 MYAHYQEVLDSLT
-230 KVTRQQL
+230 TRQEL
-237 MNDTSDEAIAAV
+237 MNNTSDEAIATV
-249 EELLKSAKRN
+249 ENLLKSAKQN

-268 KEMMTKE
+268 KEMMTKK
-275 KAYINVSWSGDAVW
+275 KAYINVSWSGDAMW

-301 KYHVPREGSNV
+301 RYHVPREGSNV

-349 GYVSVI
+349 GYVSVV

-364 IDSTFEEYSD
+364 IDSTLEVYSN
-374 LTYFFGAGADS
+374 LTYFFGEGTDS
-385 VPVDNIQYPDRTV
+385 VPVNNIQYPDRAV

-409 SRTKSMIEMW
+409 GRTKSMIEMW
-419 SRVKGDSLD
+419 SRVKGDSL
-428 AWVYIVIG
+428 APWVYIVIG
-436 ITFGGGGF
+436 ITFGGGGV
-444 WWMYNEVQERK
+444 WYVYNKVQEAK
-455 RRAKYKRIKKN
+455 RRAKYKKNKKK

>member
-1 MRNVKVRPFIILV
+1 
-14 LNIKLKNGK
+14 
-23 KTMKRLL
+23 MKRILHISLL
-30 NVGLFLTMLFGMTPT
+30 IGMLLGMLPA
-45 ISSYAADRE
+45 SPVLAADRE

-71 DEFEEWYEEQTGEEV
+71 DEFEIWYKEQTGEEV

-127 MLLPISRDFGD
+127 MLLPIPRDFGD
-138 TPDYISMVSPFF
+138 TPDYISLVSPFF
-150 VEQLTKFD
+150 VEQLAKFD
-158 QSGKRA
+158 QPDKRA

-172 WGTTGILY
+172 WGTTGLLY
-180 NPKYVTDEEVD
+180 NPEFVTDEEAD
-191 SWGVIWD
+191 SWGIIWD
-198 ERLENKV
+198 ERFNSKV
-205 LMKDAYRDIYGCMI
+205 LMKDAYRDIYGCML
-219 MYARYQELLDG
+219 MYARYQEVLDG
-230 KVTRQQL
+230 KVTRQEL
-237 MNDTSDEAIAAV
+237 MNDTSDEAIDTV
-249 EELLKSAKRN
+249 EVLLKSAKQN

-268 KEMMTKE
+268 KEMMTKK

-301 KYHVPREGSNV
+301 RYHVPREGSNV

-349 GYVSVI
+349 GYVSVV

-364 IDSTFEEYSD
+364 IDSTLEEYSD
-374 LTYFFGAGADS
+374 LTYFFGEGADS
-385 VPVDNIQYPDRTV
+385 VLVDNIQYPDRAV

-409 SRTKSMIEMW
+409 NRTKSMIEMW

-436 ITFGGGGF
+436 ITFGGGIV
-444 WWMYNEVQERK
+444 WYIYNKVQEHK
-455 RRAKYKRIKKN
+455 RNARYKKNKKKN
-466 SQRKK
+466 SKSKR

>member
-1 MRNVKVRPFIILV
+1 MV
-14 LNIKLKNGK
+14 LGVFPAS
-23 KTMKRLL
+23 R
-30 NVGLFLTMLFGMTPT
+30 
-45 ISSYAADRE
+45 SYAADRE

-71 DEFEEWYEEQTGEEV
+71 DEFEEWYKEQTGEEV

-127 MLLPISRDFGD
+127 MLLPINRDFGT
-138 TPDYISMVSPFF
+138 TPDYTSLVSPFF
-150 VEQLTKFD
+150 VEQLAKFD
-158 QSGKRA
+158 QDGKQA

-180 NPKYVTDEEVD
+180 NPKYITDEEAD
-191 SWGVIWD
+191 SWGIIWD
-198 ERLENKV
+198 ERLESKV

-301 KYHVPREGSNV
+301 RYHVPREGSNV

-317 VIPKYAVNTK
+317 VIPKYARNVK
-327 AAAYFINFMC
+327 AASYFINYMC
-337 MPENA
+337 RPDIA
-342 LRNMDEI
+342 LRNMDAI
-349 GYVSVI
+349 GYVSAV
-355 ASPEILEAK
+355 ATPEILEEK
-364 IDSTFEEYSD
+364 IDTTLENYSD
-374 LTYFFGAGADS
+374 LSYFFGPEADS
-385 VPVDNIQYPDRTV
+385 VQVDPVQYPDLEV
-398 IERAALMRDCG
+398 IKRCAVIRDF
-409 SRTKSMIEMW
+409 TKKEDLEKVLEMW
-419 SRVKGDSLD
+419 SRVKGDNLNTG
-428 AWVYIVIG
+428 IVLLIFAV
-436 ITFGGGGF
+436 FGGLF
-444 WWMYNEVQERK
+444 VWMVISKVNKYRRKANRK
-455 RRAKYKRIKKN
+455 RRRRMMKR
-466 SQRKK
+466 

>member
-1 MRNVKVRPFIILV
+1 MRQYLRNVLNFGLLMIL
-14 LNIKLKNGK
+14 
-23 KTMKRLL
+23 
-30 NVGLFLTMLFGMTPT
+30 LFGNLHVA
-45 ISSYAADRE
+45 SLYAADRE

-71 DEFEEWYEEQTGEEV
+71 DEFVVWYKEQTGEEV

-127 MLLPISRDFGD
+127 MLLPINRDFGS
-138 TPDYISMVSPFF
+138 TPDYISLVSPFVVDQF
-150 VEQLTKFD
+150 TQLD
-158 QSGKRA
+158 HPGKRA

-172 WGTTGILY
+172 WGTTGLLY
-180 NPKYVTDEEVD
+180 NPKFITDEEAD
-191 SWGVIWD
+191 SWEIIWD
-198 ERLENKV
+198 ERFESKI
-205 LMKDAYRDIYGCMI
+205 LMKDAYRDIFGPML
-219 MYARYQELLDG
+219 MYARYQDILDG

-237 MNDTSDEAIAAV
+237 MNDSSDEAIATV
-249 EELLKSAKRN
+249 ENLLKSAKRN

-296 IGMEL
+296 IGMTL

-349 GYVSVI
+349 GYVSVV

-364 IDSTFEEYSD
+364 IDSTLDEYID
-374 LTYFFGAGADS
+374 LTYFFGEGADS
-385 VPVDNIQYPDRTV
+385 VPVNAIQYPDRAV

-409 SRTKSMIEMW
+409 NRTKNMLEMW

-428 AWVYIVIG
+428 TWVYIVIG
-436 ITFGGGGF
+436 VTFGGGSV
-444 WWMYNEVQERK
+444 WWIYNTLKERK
-455 RRAKYKRIKKN
+455 RRAKYKKNKKKN
-466 SQRKK
+466 KRKG

>member
-1 MRNVKVRPFIILV
+1 M
-14 LNIKLKNGK
+14 
-23 KTMKRLL
+23 LL
-30 NVGLFLTMLFGMTPT
+30 GMLPAT
-45 ISSYAADRE
+45 SAYAADRE

-65 IDESLL
+65 IDESVL
-71 DEFEEWYEEQTGEEV
+71 DEFEQWYEEQTGEKV

-127 MLLPISRDFGD
+127 MLLPISRDFGH
-138 TPDYISMVSPFF
+138 TPDYISLVSPFF
-150 VEQLTKFD
+150 VEQLAKFD
-158 QSGKRA
+158 QAGKRA

-172 WGTTGILY
+172 WGTTGLLY
-180 NPKYVTDEEVD
+180 NPEFVTDEEAD
-191 SWGVIWD
+191 SWGIIWD
-198 ERLENKV
+198 ERFNGKI
-205 LMKDAYRDIYGCMI
+205 LMKDAYRDIYGCML
-219 MYARYQELLDG
+219 MYAHYQEVLDSIA
-230 KVTRQQL
+230 TRQEL
-237 MNDTSDEAIAAV
+237 MNNTTDEAIATV
-249 EELLKSAKRN
+249 EELLKSAKQN

-268 KEMMTKE
+268 KEMMTKK

-301 KYHVPREGSNV
+301 RYHVPREGSNV

-349 GYVSVI
+349 GYVSVV

-364 IDSTFEEYSD
+364 IDSTLEVYSD
-374 LTYFFGAGADS
+374 LTYFFGEGADS
-385 VPVDNIQYPDRTV
+385 VPVDNIQYPDRAV

-419 SRVKGDSLD
+419 SRVKGDSL
-428 AWVYIVIG
+428 APWVYIVIG
-436 ITFGGGGF
+436 ITFGGGGA
-444 WWMYNEVQERK
+444 WCIYNKVQEAK
-455 RRAKYKRIKKN
+455 RRARYKKN
-466 SQRKK
+466 KNKKKAQSQRKK

>member
-1 MRNVKVRPFIILV
+1 MLIAA
-14 LNIKLKNGK
+14 
-23 KTMKRLL
+23 LL
-30 NVGLFLTMLFGMTPT
+30 CITTT
-45 ISSYAADRE
+45 TYAADRE

-71 DEFEEWYEEQTGEEV
+71 DEFVIWYKEQTGEEV

-127 MLLPISRDFGD
+127 MLLPINRDFGT
-138 TPDYISMVSPFF
+138 TPDYTSLVSPFF
-150 VEQLTKFD
+150 VEQLAKFD
-158 QSGKRA
+158 QDGKQA

-180 NPKYVTDEEVD
+180 NPKFVTDEEAD
-191 SWGVIWD
+191 SWGIIWD
-198 ERLENKV
+198 ERFNSKV
-205 LMKDAYRDIYGCMI
+205 LMKDAYRDIYGCML
-219 MYARYQELLDG
+219 MYGYYQDILDG
-230 KVTRQQL
+230 KVTRQEL
-237 MNDTSDEAIAAV
+237 MNNTSDEAIDTV
-249 EELLKSAKRN
+249 EVLLKSAKQN

-301 KYHVPREGSNV
+301 RYHVPREGSNV

-349 GYVSVI
+349 GYVSVV

-364 IDSTFEEYSD
+364 IDSTLEEYSD
-374 LTYFFGAGADS
+374 LTYFFGEGADS
-385 VPVDNIQYPDRTV
+385 VLVDNIQYPDRAV

-409 SRTKSMIEMW
+409 NRTKSMIEMW

-436 ITFGGGGF
+436 ITFGGGIV
-444 WWMYNEVQERK
+444 WYIYNKVQEHK
-455 RRAKYKRIKKN
+455 RNARYKKN
-466 SQRKK
+466 KKKNNKSKR

>member
-1 MRNVKVRPFIILV
+1 MLLGMLPASPV
-14 LNIKLKNGK
+14 L
-23 KTMKRLL
+23 
-30 NVGLFLTMLFGMTPT
+30 
-45 ISSYAADRE
+45 AADRE

-71 DEFEEWYEEQTGEEV
+71 DEFEVWYKEQTGEEV

-127 MLLPISRDFGD
+127 MLLPISRDFGN
-138 TPDYISMVSPFF
+138 TPDYISLVSPFF
-150 VEQLTKFD
+150 VEQLAKFD
-158 QSGKRA
+158 QPDKRA

-172 WGTTGILY
+172 WGTTGLLY
-180 NPKYVTDEEVD
+180 NPEFVTDEEAD
-191 SWGVIWD
+191 SWGIIWD
-198 ERLENKV
+198 ERFNSKV
-205 LMKDAYRDIYGCMI
+205 LMKDAYRDIYGCML
-219 MYARYQELLDG
+219 MFARYQEVLDG
-230 KVTRQQL
+230 KVTRQEL
-237 MNDTSDEAIAAV
+237 MNDTSDEAIDTV
-249 EELLKSAKRN
+249 EVLLKSAKQN

-268 KEMMTKE
+268 KEMMTKK

-301 KYHVPREGSNV
+301 RYHVPREGSNV

-342 LRNMDEI
+342 MRNMDEI
-349 GYVSVI
+349 GYVSVV

-364 IDSTFEEYSD
+364 IDSTLEEYSD
-374 LTYFFGAGADS
+374 LTYFFGEGADS
-385 VPVDNIQYPDRTV
+385 VHIDNIQYPDRAV

-409 SRTKSMIEMW
+409 NRTKSMIEMW

-436 ITFGGGGF
+436 LTFGGGIV
-444 WWMYNEVQERK
+444 WYIYNKVQEHKRNARYRK
-455 RRAKYKRIKKN
+455 NKKKN
-466 SQRKK
+466 SKSKR

>member
-1 MRNVKVRPFIILV
+1 MLLGMLPASPV
-14 LNIKLKNGK
+14 L
-23 KTMKRLL
+23 
-30 NVGLFLTMLFGMTPT
+30 
-45 ISSYAADRE
+45 AADRE

-71 DEFEEWYEEQTGEEV
+71 DEFEIWYKEQTGEEV

-127 MLLPISRDFGD
+127 MLLPISRDFGN
-138 TPDYISMVSPFF
+138 TPDYISLVSPFF
-150 VEQLTKFD
+150 VEQLAKFD
-158 QSGKRA
+158 QPDKRA

-172 WGTTGILY
+172 WGTTGLLY
-180 NPKYVTDEEVD
+180 NPEFVTDEEAD
-191 SWGVIWD
+191 SWGIIWD
-198 ERLENKV
+198 ERFNSKV
-205 LMKDAYRDIYGCMI
+205 LMKDAYRDIYGCML
-219 MYARYQELLDG
+219 MFARYQEVLDG
-230 KVTRQQL
+230 KVTRQEL
-237 MNDTSDEAIAAV
+237 MNDTSDEAIDTV
-249 EELLKSAKRN
+249 EVLLKSAKQN

-268 KEMMTKE
+268 KEMMTKK

-301 KYHVPREGSNV
+301 RYHVPREGSNV

-342 LRNMDEI
+342 MRNMDEI
-349 GYVSVI
+349 GYVSVV

-364 IDSTFEEYSD
+364 IDSTLEEYSD
-374 LTYFFGAGADS
+374 LTYFFGEGADS
-385 VPVDNIQYPDRTV
+385 VHIDNIQYPDRAV

-409 SRTKSMIEMW
+409 NRTKSMIEMW

-436 ITFGGGGF
+436 LTFGGGIV
-444 WWMYNEVQERK
+444 WYIYNKVQEHKRNARYRK
-455 RRAKYKRIKKN
+455 NKKKN
-466 SQRKK
+466 SKSKR